1 MVAHGCCQAHSHTC
15 VMEVQVDCVM
25 MWNNPKCHVADEK
38 RRKRK
43 ITIVVLEQI
52 LVKERVSFLYTY
64 SEFPLLYE
72 GIVV

>member
-1 MVAHGCCQAHSHTC
+1 MWFFTDLDGRV
-15 VMEVQVDCVM
+15 VEVQVDCVM
-25 MWNNPKCHVADEK
+25 ILNNPKCYVTDEK
-38 RRKRK
+38 RCKRK

>member
-1 MVAHGCCQAHSHTC
+1 M
-15 VMEVQVDCVM
+15 DCVM
-25 MWNNPKCHVADEK
+25 LWNNPKCYVADEK

-52 LVKERVSFLYTY
+52 LVKELVSFLYTY